1 MSCIDVLGS
10 DTSPKYL
17 LVAFFISGIEDYFE
31 RYGAGIASVVDTFG
45 PSPSWSSTSET
56 SRKMHEQ
63 MTKKI
68 PLDKLEER
76 RQWRN
81 QCLAGLAKLKW
92 DIQPELDDKD
102 NDSETK

>member
-1 MSCIDVLGS
+1 MSSDV
-10 DTSPKYL
+10 SPKCL
-17 LVAFFISGIEDYFE
+17 LVAFFISGIQDYFE

-45 PSPSWSSTSET
+45 PSPSYNSTSET

-63 MTKKI
+63 MTNKI

-81 QCLAGLAKLKW
+81 QCLAGLAKLKG
-92 DIQPELDDKD
+92 DIKPEVDDGGK
-102 NDSETK
+102 DSETK